1 MKMGYGDGRIVRERE
16 FWVRVQSCKVKMNR
30 LLVRG
35 VDLLRCLESVQI
47 WVFDFWVS
55 VEVFGECADLGF

>member
-35 VDLLRCLESVQI
+35 VDLLRCLESI
-47 WVFDFWVS
+47 
-55 VEVFGECADLGF
+55 C